1 MGLLAVMAALTL
13 IWYLVTRG
21 FALAWEHLPWLVI
34 AWGLSGIA
42 LLTLAF
48 IYSAR
53 ILYYAGGWDLGIS
66 QQYGSARV
74 S

>member
-1 MGLLAVMAALTL
+1 MAALTL

-53 ILYYAGGWDLGIS
+53 ILYYAGGWDLGIFAAIWLGAS
-66 QQYGSARV
+66 VMNQFD
-74 S
+74 